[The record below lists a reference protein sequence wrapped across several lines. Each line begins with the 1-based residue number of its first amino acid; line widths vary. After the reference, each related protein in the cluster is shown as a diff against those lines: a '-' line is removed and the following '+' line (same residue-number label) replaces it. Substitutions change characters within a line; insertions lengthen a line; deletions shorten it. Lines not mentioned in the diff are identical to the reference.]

1 MNIDFRAAAA
11 DATVKRL
18 GNVSGVNLASM
29 GDSGLVAVPGGGRRY
44 QFWQAVLLNALIFGC
59 MLLVLAIFPARRNRR
74 ANSSTP
80 MRPHSSRC
88 NFSAL
93 SAPLSILTD
102 SARMALYNL
111 SG

>member
-59 MLLVLAIFPARRNRR
+59 MLLVLAIFPAIFPI
-74 ANSSTP
+74 AFIGLHIFVSVIQAYIFTVLP
-80 MRPHSSRC
+80 AIYLGIATADEH
-88 NFSAL
+88 
-93 SAPLSILTD
+93 
-102 SARMALYNL
+102 
-111 SG
+111 